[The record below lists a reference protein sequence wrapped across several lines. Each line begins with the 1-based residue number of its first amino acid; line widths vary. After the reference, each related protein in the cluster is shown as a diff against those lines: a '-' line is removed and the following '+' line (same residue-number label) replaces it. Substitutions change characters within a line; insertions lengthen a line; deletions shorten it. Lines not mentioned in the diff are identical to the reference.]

1 MNSGLGVGIAL
12 HSDCLAGTLAS
23 AGVGGCPLASNGK
36 SSKMAYASIALN
48 ALQAL
53 QIQSDFASEIAL
65 NDIFAILNG
74 VNNLR
79 KLLLVKILG
88 SDAWIDLGFCQDDL
102 RVGRTDSVYITKR
115 DIDSFFPG
123 DFNTNDACH
132 MSLN

>member
-23 AGVGGCPLASNGK
+23 AGVGGCPLTANGK
-36 SSKMAYASIALN
+36 SSKMAHAPIALD

-65 NDIFAILNG
+65 NDILAILNG
-74 VNNLR
+74 VNDLG

-88 SDAWIDLGFCQDDL
+88 PNARIDLGLRENDF
-102 RVGRTDSVYITKR
+102 RVGRTDSVNVAKSNV
-115 DIDSFFPG
+115 DSLFPG
-123 DFNTNDACH
+123 DFNTNNTCH
-132 MSLN
+132 KSLN